1 MTTLHRPAAN
11 LFPVL
16 VAGILAALS
25 YWLEVASRAPETRQ
39 AGQLR
44 HDPDTIVENFE
55 VRRFDALG
63 ALQHTLTAERM
74 VHYPDDDTAVIVSPR
89 LILHRPPPTTVEA
102 GAAQVLS
109 GGEHIELLDGVR
121 VTRSGLAGKPD
132 TLLTTTRMDVWPE
145 AEIAKTREPVTI
157 TQGASH
163 VRGEGGLSIDQKSL
177 VYVLEGPV
185 SGTFYSSSRALASP
199 TARSLLPSQPATA
212 QPRPARKAKPSLRK
226 R

>member
-11 LFPVL
+11 LFPLL

-39 AGQLR
+39 ASQLR

-89 LILHRPPPTTVEA
+89 LTLHRPPPTTVEA
-102 GAAQVLS
+102 RTAQVS
-109 GGEHIELLDGVR
+109 GGGEHIVLLDEVR
-121 VTRSGLAGKPD
+121 VSRSGHPGKPD

-145 AEIAKTREPVTI
+145 AEIAKTSEPVTI

-185 SGTFYSSSRALASP
+185 SGTFYSSFRTSASP
-199 TARSLLPSQPATA
+199 TAPPLLSSQPATA
-212 QPRPARKAKPSLRK
+212 QPRTARMAKPSPRQ

>member
-1 MTTLHRPAAN
+1 MTALYRPATN
-11 LFPVL
+11 LFPLL

-63 ALQHTLTAERM
+63 ALRHTLTAERM
-74 VHYPDDDTAVIVSPR
+74 VHYPDDDTADIVSPR

-102 GAAQVLS
+102 GTAKVF
-109 GGEHIELLDGVR
+109 GDGEQIELLDGVR
-121 VTRSGLAGKPD
+121 VSRSGLPGKPD
-132 TLLTTTRMDVWPE
+132 TLLNTTRMDVWLE
-145 AEIAKTREPVTI
+145 AEIAKTSEPVTI
-157 TQGASH
+157 TQGTSH
-163 VRGEGGLSIDQKSL
+163 VRGEGGLSIDQKTL

-199 TARSLLPSQPATA
+199 TARSLPPSQPATA
-212 QPRPARKAKPSLRK
+212 QPRAARKVKPSPRK